1 MNTIIRKQIA
11 LIASV
16 VLMLMGLT
24 AFRTSAQEKN
34 NNFSLDPYYQIMD
47 TIDRHG
53 GDPYIR
59 IQWMDTIIALRIPLS
74 DAYMKKSMGKFRE
87 LYQKKGEIFDS
98 IGYKT
103 MHAVGT
109 QNCHSYALEQYLK
122 SKDVQGNSIFTA
134 SHSLFNGE
142 MAKVLA
148 VSFKPVQRFTNKE
161 MKKNQNTLP
170 PKTLLV
176 FKDKNETPIHSVFYD
191 QGFHSKNGAL
201 ISQTF
206 EDINPLLKLYTD
218 TVWVDLYEINSSKFT
233 TIKN

>member
-74 DAYMKKSMGKFRE
+74 EVYAKKAMNKFRE
-87 LYQKKGEIFDS
+87 LYEKKGEVFDTAKHKAQFTS
-98 IGYKT
+98 G
-103 MHAVGT
+103 V
-109 QNCHSYALEQYLK
+109 QNCHSYALERYLL
-122 SKDVQGNSIFTA
+122 SKQVQDNSLFTA
-134 SHSLFNGE
+134 SHGLFNGE
-142 MAKVLA
+142 MAKILA
-148 VSFKPVQRFTNKE
+148 VSFKRNQRLTPKE
-161 MKKNQNTLP
+161 FKKYQHSLAP
-170 PKTLLV
+170 QTLLV
-176 FKDKNETPIHSVFYD
+176 FKDKQETPIHSVFYD

-201 ISQTF
+201 SPHTF
-206 EDINPLLKLYTD
+206 EEISPLLKSYFD
-218 TVWVDLYEINSSKFT
+218 TVWIDLYEINSDQFVNH
-233 TIKN
+233 KN